1 MEAITDCRV
10 PWISYIGIYPENS
23 KSLKSKSHNKG
34 ILICLL
40 YTYMKKKGV
49 WLFSRTVLY
58 YMYFGMELVED
69 PHLVEGRIFLVF
81 VEVSAEEEGKN
92 FGRNN

>member
-1 MEAITDCRV
+1 
-10 PWISYIGIYPENS
+10 
-23 KSLKSKSHNKG
+23 
-34 ILICLL
+34 
-40 YTYMKKKGV
+40 MKKKGV